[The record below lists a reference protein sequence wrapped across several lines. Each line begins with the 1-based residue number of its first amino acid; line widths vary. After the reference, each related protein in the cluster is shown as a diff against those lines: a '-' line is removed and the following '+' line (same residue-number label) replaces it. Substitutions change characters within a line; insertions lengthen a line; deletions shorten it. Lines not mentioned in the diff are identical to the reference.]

1 MLWRQI
7 PTRYVIFFLLCEG
20 LFCCFAA
27 LLRRCVAFITMYHVP
42 VTDRPDC
49 YLELM

>member
-1 MLWRQI
+1 MQQRQN
-7 PTRYVIFFLLCEG
+7 PTRYVIFVLLREG
-20 LFCCFAA
+20 LYCCFAA
-27 LLRRCVAFITMYHVP
+27 LLRRCAAFFAMHHVP